1 MADITV
7 KGHDF
12 FGVPDVTFPK
22 VGGGT
27 ATFYENGG
35 GAPNLQTKNKT
46 YTPSGSQQ
54 TEQVHADNGYDG
66 LDEVNVTVNAV
77 PAADVNGT
85 LHSAEFITKNGQ
97 RIFEIDVRAYCETQG
112 WVDEG
117 AQGNA
122 NLTDY
127 AAIPAGTSVTPTESA
142 QTIGDYKTML
152 EDEITVNGIPSSY
165 VGSGV
170 PRDVLP
176 AALASTP
183 SGTRKAVITQNADE
197 AKYLN
202 IPAGYNSAAQ
212 YYELPQLPVGPKTI
226 TENGI
231 YDAFAL
237 DELLGY
243 SSVLVN
249 VSMAGY
255 KRVKTG
261 TYTPDSTYNT
271 TGNRKITDITEIGFT
286 PSMFVIEQHDR
297 SVAGVTQYAIVRESY
312 EKLGN
317 SNSRV
322 VIRYTNTSGTT
333 GAAHNGSA
341 WTTQSNYYLYFDGT
355 SIYIRTTSAYLLPA
369 GVQYDWMAIE

>member
-7 KGHDF
+7 KGQNF
-12 FGVPDVTFPK
+12 LGVPDVTFQK

-77 PAADVNGT
+77 PAADINGT
-85 LHSAEFITKNGQ
+85 LHSAEFITKNGN
-97 RIFEIDVRAYCETQG
+97 RIFEIDVRAYCETEG

-117 AQGNA
+117 AQGSA

-142 QTIGDYKTML
+142 QTIGDYKTMM
-152 EDEITVNGIPSSY
+152 EDEITVNAIPSNY
-165 VGSGV
+165 VGTGV

-176 AALASTP
+176 ASLASTP
-183 SGTRKAVITQNADE
+183 TGTRKAVITQNADG

-202 IPAGYNSAAQ
+202 IPAGYNSTDQ
-212 YYELPQLPVGPKTI
+212 YYELPQFPVGPKTI
-226 TENGI
+226 TQNGT

-237 DELLGY
+237 DDLVGY
-243 SSVLVN
+243 STVLVN
-249 VSMAGY
+249 VSGSSRTVQIAQGVN
-255 KRVKTG
+255 RVNTTTYTAVSGQSITVAKTG
-261 TYTPDSTYNT
+261 TYDVYWSGFRSSTGGTNGSQLYIGETAYGSAQT
-271 TGNRKITDITEIGFT
+271 TFSNHG
-286 PSMFVIEQHDR
+286 Q
-297 SVAGVTQYAIVRESY
+297 SVHLENVS
-312 EKLGN
+312 L
-317 SNSRV
+317 
-322 VIRYTNTSGTT
+322 TSGQTISVR
-333 GAAHNGSA
+333 ARAR
-341 WTTQSNYYLYFDGT
+341 GT
-355 SIYIRTTSAYLLPA
+355 SYYMYVANLTI
-369 GVQYDWMAIE
+369 IEKI